1 MNKKGQFFL
10 IAAVVIV
17 GILVTLSA
25 INIYTR
31 APVKE
36 DTAFYDL
43 SREINYE
50 SNKLIDYGVYKADIS
65 SEINKSINALIS
77 NYSAANPDTDM
88 LFVYGNDKFLSSIF
102 YNRTSSGFEGIG
114 TGGGAGIGLE
124 QSTTISS
131 GITPT
136 RASDNANNVSVNL
149 GGEAPLN
156 FVLQPGENFFIV
168 LKKETEGETLV
179 AQE

>member
-25 INIYTR
+25 INVYTR
-31 APVKE
+31 APAKE

-50 SNKLIDYGVYKADIS
+50 SNKLIDYGVYEADTA
-65 SEINKSINALIS
+65 SEINKSINALVS

-102 YNRTSSGFEGIG
+102 YGQTSSGFEGIG

-124 QSTTISS
+124 QSTIIISS
-131 GITPT
+131 PDYERSG
-136 RASDNANNVSVNL
+136 NNVRVSL
-149 GGEAPLN
+149 DEETELN

-168 LKKETEGETLV
+168 LKKEAEGETLV